1 MRTAVKNRDYKIN
14 IKGFSEPYE
23 NKEK

>member
-1 MRTAVKNRDYKIN
+1 MRMAVKNRDYKIN